1 MGIYY
6 ALKSKEKNTKYTYIG
21 DDPNFKN
28 QKCIILERYGSVVK
42 AKFSNEYLGNIETY
56 VSRKDLFFGLMEV

>member
-6 ALKSKEKNTKYTYIG
+6 TLKSKEKNRKCTYIG

-28 QKCIILERYGSVVK
+28 QKCIILKRYGSVVK
-42 AKFSNEYLGNIETY
+42 AKFSDEYLGNLETY
-56 VSRKDLFFGLMEV
+56 VSSKDLFFNSMEV